1 MELNEENMF
10 AQMMAA
16 MANAGQPEEAQ
27 PAPPCKIEFFERGNA
42 VDDSADGVASR
53 MMFTGCF
60 AIDDF
65 MIQRKDASPVDAGL
79 GADFNESG
87 GPVAAWVWF
96 SVPVNQAV
104 RLKFEEF
111 FGGSF
116 DEDGLRM
123 PIAVEKFLDF
133 SDSKAWGVY
142 EQEEDPLW

>member
-1 MELNEENMF
+1 MF

-16 MANAGQPEEAQ
+16 MANAGQTEDAS
-27 PAPPCKIEFFERGNA
+27 PASPCKIEFFERENA
-42 VDDSADGVASR
+42 VDDSAEGVASR
-53 MMFTGCF
+53 MVFTGCF
-60 AIDDF
+60 AIDGY
-65 MIQRKDASPVDAGL
+65 MVQHKDASPVEAGL

-96 SVPVNQAV
+96 SVPVNDAV

-123 PIAVEKFLDF
+123 PIESEKFLDF
-133 SDSKAWGVY
+133 SDSKAWGVF
-142 EQEEDPLW
+142 EQETEDPLW